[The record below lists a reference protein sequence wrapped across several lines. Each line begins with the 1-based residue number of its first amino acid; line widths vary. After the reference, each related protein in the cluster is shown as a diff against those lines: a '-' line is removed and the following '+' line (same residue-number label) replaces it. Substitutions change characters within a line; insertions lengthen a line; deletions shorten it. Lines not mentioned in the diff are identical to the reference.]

1 MKILSLSILSFL
13 LFTASVSAQSD
24 KDDIDI
30 AQSIFGKTKRVI
42 VDEYLKISIE
52 KNNNFWVL
60 YDSYEEKRKAIS
72 RERYELLKKYADN
85 YETLNDETA
94 SKLALGYMANDKKTN
109 KLNKV
114 YFKRF
119 KREIGGLKAAT
130 LFQIEMYVMTAMHA
144 SVQSEIPVIGELEK
158 LQYMIQH

>member
-1 MKILSLSILSFL
+1 MKILSLSILAFFFL
-13 LFTASVSAQSD
+13 TGRVAAQID
-24 KDDIDI
+24 KEDIAI

-72 RERYELLKKYADN
+72 RQRYELLKKYADN
-85 YETLNDETA
+85 YATLNDQTA

-130 LFQIEMYVMTAMHA
+130 LFQIETYIITAVHA

-158 LQYMIQH
+158 LQYMKP